1 MNGDGYRNTWDR
13 VENTRIMLIEISL
26 SLPGGF
32 FFIVMIPLN
41 LIHFNHLSM
50 GTSFF
55 LIKDFDRIFL
65 IREIRFHDDFLLV
78 NNFFGNS
85 NTFLELRY
93 MKYIVDES
101 ELRGKL
107 QSVSHWSIC
116 FNDLIRSD
124 VTRS

>member
-1 MNGDGYRNTWDR
+1 M
-13 VENTRIMLIEISL
+13 EIIFSL
-26 SLPGGF
+26 AGGF
-32 FFIVMIPLN
+32 FFSMMVPLN
-41 LIHFNHLSM
+41 LIHFNHLS
-50 GTSFF
+50 THFYHLSTSASFF
-55 LIKDFDRIFL
+55 VIQDLDRIFL